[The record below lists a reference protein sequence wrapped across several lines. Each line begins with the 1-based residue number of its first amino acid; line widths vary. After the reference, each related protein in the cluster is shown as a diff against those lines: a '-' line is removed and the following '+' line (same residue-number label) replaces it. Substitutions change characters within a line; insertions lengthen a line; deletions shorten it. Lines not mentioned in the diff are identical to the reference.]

1 MIIVICADDK
11 NGMMF
16 NGRRQSQD
24 RILREKILA
33 DAGNSKIWINAYS
46 AKQFGDEDQSRIQ
59 VAEDFLK
66 KAGKG
71 ELCLVENVDVKPYLE
86 KVEEI
91 ILYKWNRTYPADT
104 WFDIDLTN
112 WKMAETMEFAG
123 SSHEKI
129 TKERYRR

>member
-1 MIIVICADDK
+1 MIIVFCIDDK

-33 DAGNSKIWINAYS
+33 DAENSKIWMNSYS
-46 AKQFGDEDQSRIQ
+46 AKLFSDVDPGRIQ
-59 VAEDFLK
+59 VDEDFLE
-66 KAGKG
+66 KAGNG
-71 ELCLVENVDVKPYLE
+71 EVCLVENVDVTPYLE
-86 KVEEI
+86 KAEEI

-104 WFDIDLTN
+104 WFDTDLTN
-112 WKMAETMEFAG
+112 WKMVETIEFVG

>member
-1 MIIVICADDK
+1 MIIVFCIDDK
-11 NGMMF
+11 HGMMF

-33 DAGNSKIWINAYS
+33 DAGNSKIWMNSYS
-46 AKQFGDEDQSRIQ
+46 AKLFGDVEPGRIQ
-59 VAEDFLK
+59 VDEDFLE
-66 KAGKG
+66 KAGNR
-71 ELCLVENVDVKPYLE
+71 EVCLVENVDVKPYLE
-86 KVEEI
+86 KAEEI

-104 WFDIDLTN
+104 WFDTDLTN
-112 WKMAETMEFAG
+112 WEMVETIEFAG

>member
-33 DAGNSKIWINAYS
+33 DAGNSKIWMNAYS

-71 ELCLVENVDVKPYLE
+71 EPYLE

-112 WKMAETMEFAG
+112 GKMAETMEFAG